1 MANHLYSKE
10 NEVGV
15 YSPLMINNNNN
26 SNNNN
31 PAIIV
36 QLVLVVDRLLGPV
49 LAQGSTATGKAR
61 KGGAVRPGKMGMVN

>member
-10 NEVGV
+10 NEVGI
-15 YSPLMINNNNN
+15 YSPLINNN

-31 PAIIV
+31 PAVIV

-61 KGGAVRPGKMGMVN
+61 KGGAARPGKMGMVN